1 MHQQRAI
8 RVSMS
13 VAAAALMLAA
23 CSDGADQPAPT
34 SSASVPA
41 HPTGTPQPFASGLPK
56 PVGTPDA
63 GRILF
68 NVEGADAPTQPVY
81 LDGAGLHVI
90 PVAADSTLGD
100 PIWASATQI
109 YFDSARSGHRHIY
122 RMNIDGSQMQQIT
135 AGTQSQ
141 DSPQLSPDGTHLV
154 FGTALDNG
162 QDQGLHVA
170 RSDGSEV
177 HAITSAAPPGSS
189 SGDDPASYDPTG
201 TKVVFIHVTDPN
213 KGLAGLWTMS
223 ARGGVRH
230 RLTADNTDSGY
241 PRWSPNGQTILFTE
255 HNESNRASL
264 WSVPAGGGAPRPVIT
279 PTHGCAAMQGSWSPD
294 GQEIVYTY
302 FCPGWGHT
310 EIRVADADGSHP
322 RTLWTSP
329 TDTGAYGAD
338 WSNAS

>member
-1 MHQQRAI
+1 MDAQGPV

-13 VAAAALMLAA
+13 VAAAALTLAA
-23 CSDGADQPAPT
+23 CSGGADWPAPT
-34 SSASVPA
+34 PSTTASANATGSRQPLA
-41 HPTGTPQPFASGLPK
+41 SDLPTPMAAPET
-56 PVGTPDA
+56 

-68 NVEGADAPTQPVY
+68 NVEGSNAPTQPVY

-90 PVAADSTLGD
+90 PVVADSTLGD

-122 RMNIDGSQMQQIT
+122 RMSIDGSRVEQIT
-135 AGTQSQ
+135 GGTLSQ

-154 FGTALDNG
+154 FGAALDNG
-162 QDQGLHVA
+162 PDQGLHVA
-170 RSDGSEV
+170 GSNGSDV
-177 HAITSAAPPGSS
+177 HAITSAAPAGSS

-201 TKVVFIHVTDPN
+201 TKVVFVHVTDPN
-213 KGLAGLWTMS
+213 KGLAGLRTMS
-223 ARGGVRH
+223 AQGGVRH
-230 RLTADNTDSGY
+230 RLTADATDSGY
-241 PRWSPNGQTILFTE
+241 PRWSPDGRTILFTE
-255 HNESNRASL
+255 HNESPQATL
-264 WSVPAGGGAPRPVIT
+264 WSVSASGGAPQQVIK
-279 PTHGCAAMQGSWSPD
+279 PANGCGAMQGSWSPG

-302 FCPGWGHT
+302 FCPGWAHT

-338 WSNAS
+338 WSDAS